1 MLNFYTTCHKK
12 WGFSAT
18 AFVTATAFYYRCSAR
33 RDSGI
38 SDLHKCSS
46 CLAALKI

>member
-1 MLNFYTTCHKK
+1 MSNFYTICHKK
-12 WGFSAT
+12 TGFSAT
-18 AFVTATAFYYRCSAR
+18 IFVIVEVFSYRCSAR